1 MIKSTT
7 QFIKI
12 KFQLKQLLYHVWS
25 LRLLH
30 QLIFWFCSSLH
41 LVLEHWPN
49 NFQAENHVY
58 SKNFDF
64 PKFLPSHFRKLH
76 NFPKNLQHLASACE
90 LITSLKHK
98 YPQTP
103 QKRSITSP
111 NFLSNKTST
120 KISLKKPKFS
130 LPNKQKTAQ
139 KRTDSHLTSTKP
151 SDSSTTTN
159 RQQKRTKSNNH
170 KQIIIKN
177 NLIATITNHQTPN
190 ETLTTVPP
198 SKTDTRQA
206 KSGKPKGLTFHR

>member
-1 MIKSTT
+1 MSIL
-7 QFIKI
+7 KI
-12 KFQLKQLLYHVWS
+12 
-25 LRLLH
+25 
-30 QLIFWFCSSLH
+30 LISQ
-41 LVLEHWPN
+41 
-49 NFQAENHVY
+49 NF
-58 SKNFDF
+58 
-64 PKFLPSHFRKLH
+64 FLPISESYTIS
-76 NFPKNLQHLASACE
+76 PKTFNILPQHANSSPHQN
-90 LITSLKHK
+90 INILKHHK
-98 YPQTP
+98 KGQSHHQT
-103 QKRSITSP
+103 SSA
-111 NFLSNKTST
+111 T
-120 KISLKKPKFS
+120 KPPKKSLKKPKFS